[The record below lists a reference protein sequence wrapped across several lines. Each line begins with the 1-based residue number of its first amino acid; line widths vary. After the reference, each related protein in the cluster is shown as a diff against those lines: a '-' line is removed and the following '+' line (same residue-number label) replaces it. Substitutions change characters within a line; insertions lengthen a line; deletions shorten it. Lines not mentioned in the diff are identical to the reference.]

1 MQIMS
6 PNRWLFLG
14 MLLLVVSLSLLLV
27 VLFGGSLWPRSTP
40 VSGRAEK
47 QAATISPGAINSA
60 NSNATGVQPVAVRLH
75 QSADYRMY

>member
-1 MQIMS
+1 MPITT

-14 MLLLVVSLSLLLV
+14 MLLLAVSLSLLLV
-27 VLFGGSLWPRSTP
+27 VLLGGSVWPRGTP

-60 NSNATGVQPVAVRLH
+60 NSNATGDQPVAGRLH
-75 QSADYRMY
+75 ESADPRMH